1 MDLGNDK
8 SGLSEAQ
15 QKPSDIKF
23 HRRSKTLELIY
34 THSSI
39 TLPCEY
45 LRVFSPSAEVRGHGI
60 DEAVLQTGKID
71 VNLIAIEPMGN
82 YALRLGFDDGHD
94 SGIYSWSYL
103 FELGQNHATNWQDY
117 LAKLKAAGASRE
129 SITEQKPI
137 TMGTFNP
144 VTGETSPKG

>member
-1 MDLGNDK
+1 MELGNDK
-8 SGLSEAQ
+8 LGLSEL
-15 QKPSDIKF
+15 KPRDIKF

-34 THSSI
+34 ANSSI
-39 TLPCEY
+39 ILPCEY

-71 VNLIAIEPMGN
+71 VNLVAIEPMGN

-103 FELGQNHATNWQDY
+103 YELGQNHKTNWQEY
-117 LAKLKAAGASRE
+117 LAKLQVVGASRE
-129 SITEQKPI
+129 AVNVQQPI
-137 TMGTFNP
+137 TMGTFSP
-144 VTGETSPKG
+144 ATGKTQPKG